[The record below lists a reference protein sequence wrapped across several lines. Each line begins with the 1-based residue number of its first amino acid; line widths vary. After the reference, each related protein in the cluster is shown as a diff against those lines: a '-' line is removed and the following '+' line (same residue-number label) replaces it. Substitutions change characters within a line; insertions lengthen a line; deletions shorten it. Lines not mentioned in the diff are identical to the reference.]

1 MTTLSEQ
8 YFGAYLQRATN
19 STSNISTISN
29 IPREVPL
36 ETLIALATFRPEIIP
51 GGIVQKY
58 GQNFPIL
65 QSKITQE
72 LISSSEQSLDRL
84 KNYKPQVLPTNA
96 IQRRKING
104 VIVPENPR
112 DRILRGI
119 DPKIK
124 RLVEQLDDLRALT
137 ELTNR
142 LTKLTRKL
150 EDQINKFTSL
160 FNALIN
166 LPDAAA
172 SAALTILIDKLD
184 SLEQAYTRAKAAL
197 ELVIKTAQAVKKAIL
212 KALFQD
218 IPKAKETLKKGLD
231 VLGRILKLREIPRI
245 IRFPKFPK
253 LPTFNFTK
261 ANFFAKYKKALE
273 TLKKKDGE
281 FYQKA
286 YKKAVEQAGFE
297 IVDPKK
303 DKIQRGLTQA
313 RNSLREARAN
323 LQTRQAIRSEAVN
336 RARNDLI
343 QQTRNISSQVLREQ
357 QNAITQYQN
366 TRTRAQNRVSQARQ
380 TLTNVQQ
387 RSLGTINQG
396 LATVRSVDSAISS
409 AQNLASTLNSR
420 QLGLQLASE
429 LTNQLSVGQ

>member
-1 MTTLSEQ
+1 
-8 YFGAYLQRATN
+8 
-19 STSNISTISN
+19 
-29 IPREVPL
+29 
-36 ETLIALATFRPEIIP
+36 
-51 GGIVQKY
+51 
-58 GQNFPIL
+58 
-65 QSKITQE
+65 
-72 LISSSEQSLDRL
+72 
-84 KNYKPQVLPTNA
+84 
-96 IQRRKING
+96 
-104 VIVPENPR
+104 
-112 DRILRGI
+112 
-119 DPKIK
+119 
-124 RLVEQLDDLRALT
+124 
-137 ELTNR
+137 
-142 LTKLTRKL
+142 
-150 EDQINKFTSL
+150 
-160 FNALIN
+160 
-166 LPDAAA
+166 
-172 SAALTILIDKLD
+172 
-184 SLEQAYTRAKAAL
+184 
-197 ELVIKTAQAVKKAIL
+197 
-212 KALFQD
+212 
-218 IPKAKETLKKGLD
+218 
-231 VLGRILKLREIPRI
+231 
-245 IRFPKFPK
+245 
-253 LPTFNFTK
+253 
-261 ANFFAKYKKALE
+261 LE